1 MNNAMESHGMKQMS
15 WRWPAGLVKA
25 ACALVAVAL
34 AMAVWGVS
42 ATSAQA
48 QSLRDTV
55 RDTVPL
61 VQPSLSGE
69 AEPPGA
75 KVPGR
80 TRTIGWE
87 QLIPAGWD
95 PYKDLRALN
104 LDALDDNDPRAE
116 EALQKMRK
124 MWDNAPINPLVLGQ
138 SVRLPGYVVP
148 LEDLEGGIKEFLLV
162 PYFGACVHSPP
173 PPANQIVHV
182 LLSKPDKKL
191 RLMDVV
197 WVSGPLSA
205 TKTDSHMG
213 VASYRIDAKALKPFL
228 D

>member
-1 MNNAMESHGMKQMS
+1 MKQVTRS
-15 WRWPAGLVKA
+15 WPVGL
-25 ACALVAVAL
+25 LL
-34 AMAVWGVS
+34 AMWWVWG
-42 ATSAQA
+42 AQA

-55 RDTVPL
+55 RDTVPQ
-61 VQPSLSGE
+61 VQPALSAE
-69 AEPPGA
+69 APPPSA
-75 KVPGR
+75 SVPGS

-95 PYKDLRALN
+95 PYKDLKALN
-104 LDALDDNDPRAE
+104 LDTLKDNDPKAE
-116 EALQKMRK
+116 EALKKMRK
-124 MWDNAPINPLVLGQ
+124 MWDNAPINPLILGQ

-148 LEDLEGGIKEFLLV
+148 LEDLATGIKEFLLV

-182 LLSKPDKKL
+182 LLDKPNKRF

-213 VASYRIDAKALKPFL
+213 VAGYRIDAKAITPYNEKK
-228 D
+228 

>member
-1 MNNAMESHGMKQMS
+1 MVCRHVFDMRSIPSMNTRH
-15 WRWPAGLVKA
+15 
-25 ACALVAVAL
+25 AL
-34 AMAVWGVS
+34 AWFLAALGGLIWVQ
-42 ATSAQA
+42 ASAQ
-48 QSLRDTV
+48 SV
-55 RDTVPL
+55 RETARELVPR
-61 VQPSLSGE
+61 VQPALSAE
-69 AEPPGA
+69 APPPGGI
-75 KVPGR
+75 VPGP

-95 PYKDLRALN
+95 PFKDLKALN
-104 LDALDDNDPRAE
+104 LDTLKDNDPKAE

-148 LEDLEGGIKEFLLV
+148 LEDLPEGMKEFLLV
-162 PYFGACVHSPP
+162 PYFGACIHSPP

-182 LLSKPDKKL
+182 VLDKPAKRL

-197 WVSGPLSA
+197 WVSGPMSA

-213 VASYRIDAKALKPFL
+213 VAGYRIEARQVAPYNEKKR
-228 D
+228 

>member
-1 MNNAMESHGMKQMS
+1 MKQVTRS
-15 WRWPAGLVKA
+15 WPVGL
-25 ACALVAVAL
+25 LL
-34 AMAVWGVS
+34 AVWWGG
-42 ATSAQA
+42 AQA

-55 RDTVPL
+55 RDTVPQ
-61 VQPSLSGE
+61 VQPALSAE
-69 AEPPGA
+69 APPPGA
-75 KVPGR
+75 SVPGS

-95 PYKDLRALN
+95 PYKDLKALN
-104 LDALDDNDPRAE
+104 LDTLKDNDPKAE
-116 EALQKMRK
+116 EALKKMRK
-124 MWDNAPINPLVLGQ
+124 MWDNAPINPLILGQ

-148 LEDLEGGIKEFLLV
+148 LEDLATGIKEFLLV

-182 LLSKPDKKL
+182 LLDKPNKRF

-213 VASYRIDAKALKPFL
+213 VAGYRIDAKAITPYNEKK
-228 D
+228 

>member
-1 MNNAMESHGMKQMS
+1 MKQMV
-15 WRWPAGLVKA
+15 WRWPAGWWDT
-25 ACALVAVAL
+25 ACAAVVSVFL
-34 AMAVWGVS
+34 AMVVWGVS
-42 ATSAQA
+42 ATSAPA

-55 RDTVPL
+55 RDTVPQ

-75 KVPGR
+75 RVPGR

-87 QLIPAGWD
+87 QLMPAGWD
-95 PYKDLRALN
+95 PYKGLQALN
-104 LDALDDNDPRAE
+104 LDELDDNDPRAE
-116 EALQKMRK
+116 EALQIMRK

-148 LEDLEGGIKEFLLV
+148 LEELSDGMREFLLV

-182 LLSKPDKKL
+182 LLSKSDKKL

-213 VASYRIDAKALKPFL
+213 VASYRIDAKAVAPYV

>member
-1 MNNAMESHGMKQMS
+1 
-15 WRWPAGLVKA
+15 L
-25 ACALVAVAL
+25 LL
-34 AMAVWGVS
+34 AMWWVWG
-42 ATSAQA
+42 AQA

-55 RDTVPL
+55 RDTVPQ
-61 VQPSLSGE
+61 VQPALSAE
-69 AEPPGA
+69 APPPGA
-75 KVPGR
+75 SVPGS

-95 PYKDLRALN
+95 PYKDLKALN
-104 LDALDDNDPRAE
+104 LDTLKDNDPKAE
-116 EALQKMRK
+116 EALKKMRK
-124 MWDNAPINPLVLGQ
+124 MWDNAPINPLILGQ

-148 LEDLEGGIKEFLLV
+148 LEDLATGIKEFLLV

-182 LLSKPDKKL
+182 LLDKPNKRF

-213 VASYRIDAKALKPFL
+213 VAGYRIDAKAITAFTEKK
-228 D
+228 